1 MFVVST
7 FNFHVDHLKALASA
21 MRQRVRLADH
31 QLLSLRQSR
40 SQSPGLLVSLR
51 ITPTHPSQID
61 MYDIST
67 SKYSEHQGTCIQSAY
82 IYVHFIYMHI
92 YIYIHILLC
101 TYYIYIYVHTIHKYT
116 FLYNIYIYIHI
127 YVYVHIIHTHIHM
140 YIYIYIDLDIYI

>member
-92 YIYIHILLC
+92 YIYTYYYVHIIYIYTYILYINIHFCIIF
-101 TYYIYIYVHTIHKYT
+101 TYIYIYMYMYILYT
-116 FLYNIYIYIHI
+116 HIYIC
-127 YVYVHIIHTHIHM
+127 
-140 YIYIYIDLDIYI
+140 IYIYIDLDIYI